1 MLKKTPFTMDGY
13 CELHKPHIFLFEQ
26 STVSPIIPVEC
37 VKLKRA
43 RSFPMRLSKRSAV
56 TIDYLK

>member
-1 MLKKTPFTMDGY
+1 MDRHG
-13 CELHKPHIFLFEQ
+13 ELHRPHILIFEQ
-26 STVSPIIPVEC
+26 STVSPIILVEC